1 MILFF
6 HSYSYWK
13 RSERGSLMVTLERYR
28 KHSVN
33 IRIARCLWIS
43 KYKVWILWY
52 ILLNMKPTYEKCWCS
67 PFLFLASD
75 IVYSKKERRRLT
87 LNRNFVGDYIG
98 FDSNPALR
106 ALVGKSN
113 LLLKLH
119 PLMHCHVVDKGQHRL
134 VYG

>member
-1 MILFF
+1 M
-6 HSYSYWK
+6 
-13 RSERGSLMVTLERYR
+13 
-28 KHSVN
+28 
-33 IRIARCLWIS
+33 
-43 KYKVWILWY
+43 
-52 ILLNMKPTYEKCWCS
+52 
-67 PFLFLASD
+67 
-75 IVYSKKERRRLT
+75 YSKKERRRLT

-119 PLMHCHVVDKGQHRL
+119 ALMHYHVVDKGQHRL